1 MDSIRRRVRSTDQC
15 PISDLE
21 LEALKA
27 AAACGSAAGL
37 RAVAIMA
44 ARREEFTVV
53 EKVSR
58 GIWSLRKYLAV
69 LKFYIKIFD
78 ILRYLIISKDIKFYT
93 RKYGTLIY
101 FLILKPLKVD

>member
-1 MDSIRRRVRSTDQC
+1 LDSIWRRVRSTDQC

-37 RAVAIMA
+37 RAVATMA

-69 LKFYIKIFD
+69 LKFY
-78 ILRYLIISKDIKFYT
+78 
-93 RKYGTLIY
+93 
-101 FLILKPLKVD
+101 